1 MNRIEL
7 ENEGFPFTAD
17 SVRFMQ
23 TAYSDAIKNICKTI
37 GPDFIAWGCEVI
49 GDNITEGAI
58 VINGELIPF
67 ESGSYNSK
75 VIVEEKSEMV
85 TYYDQISRPA
95 YFTKVARCSEL
106 GSYNLADFPRPKRQ
120 IPLSET
126 DWLDVPLVVTSQGT
140 LIPEAQT
147 EPYVFFADKFKFS
160 GERKLQA
167 KRTATGQVM
176 LKGGL
181 IIPVV
186 NRSPYHYATLPEEV
200 RPQRDVVIPV
210 TAVSYRTFDDT
221 VRDEYAN
228 YSAAYTFGYA
238 TITKDGL
245 IILEEIF
252 GESFE
257 GIERYPI
264 FNCVF
269 NID

>member
-95 YFTKVARCSEL
+95 YFTKKARCSEL
-106 GSYNLADFPRPKRQ
+106 GTYKLADFPRPKKQ
-120 IPLSET
+120 IPLPET

-147 EPYVFFADKFKFS
+147 GPYVFFADKFKFS

-181 IIPVV
+181 IIPTVK
-186 NRSPYHYATLPEEV
+186 RTPYHYATLPEEV
-200 RPQRDVVIPV
+200 RPQRDIVIPV
-210 TAVSYRTFDDT
+210 TAVSFKTFDNT
-221 VRDEYAN
+221 EHGKYAN

-238 TITKDGL
+238 TITRDGL

-252 GESFE
+252 SESFE